1 MELGGPRNSRSDC
14 IQACRNQEGCN
25 FVSHSISGYCHMSMY
40 CEELD
45 KKDLHWGERLEKVPT
60 NERSST
66 KGRLNEM
73 FVIEI

>member
-1 MELGGPRNSRSDC
+1 
-14 IQACRNQEGCN
+14 
-25 FVSHSISGYCHMSMY
+25 MSMY